1 MADNDNTVNSQ
12 VTTTSSVTKTTESVE
27 PEKSNQAL
35 LFVRVMLLA
44 GLIAILIYAIRGMWW
59 QETINGVVYT
69 WIKFQT
75 GVWYFSLGLLIAGS
89 ALAAGCLTGFIF
101 AIPKSMSNASTN
113 AIKTSKGY
121 VSNDN
126 LVQVS
131 DWLTKIIVGVSLTQ
145 LTNIPRY
152 LKQMG
157 DYIGK
162 SIGGAET
169 GAVAAIAIVVY
180 FLICGFLLSYIWTR
194 IYFGKMLEA
203 SETD

>member
-1 MADNDNTVNSQ
+1 MTETNTTQNTPPAVQKQSN
-12 VTTTSSVTKTTESVE
+12 TATEAAE
-27 PEKSNQAL
+27 PEKSNQAI
-35 LFVRVMLLA
+35 LFVRVMLIA
-44 GLIAILIYAIRGMWW
+44 GIIAILIYAIRGMWH
-59 QETINGVVYT
+59 QETIKDVVYT

-75 GVWYFSLGLLIAGS
+75 GVWFFSLGILIAGS

-101 AIPKSMSNASTN
+101 AIPKSMSNASAN
-113 AIKTSKGY
+113 AIKTNKGY

-145 LTNIPRY
+145 LTNIPGY
-152 LKQMG
+152 LKKMG
-157 DYIGK
+157 DYIGR

-169 GAVAAIAIVVY
+169 GSVAAIAIVIY